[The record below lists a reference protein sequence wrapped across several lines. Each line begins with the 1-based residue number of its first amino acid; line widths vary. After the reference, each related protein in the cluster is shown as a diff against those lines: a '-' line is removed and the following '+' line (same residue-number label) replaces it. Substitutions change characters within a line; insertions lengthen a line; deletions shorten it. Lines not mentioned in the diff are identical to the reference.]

1 MGTDMLETVLIVVA
15 ARITAYILLV
25 GMSTSVDPLSNFAAF
40 LGEFFVRP
48 FNVNGGAPG
57 REHSRRRIED
67 EIDRELGKSDPWGRQ
82 ARTDVI
88 QATVQA
94 QRIRIMDQKC
104 RAAIRTCVRTHW
116 SVAQGLG
123 ASHLSEAM
131 DMYQVSNG
139 QIRETWHVED
149 VAGMLKQMEIMR

>member
-1 MGTDMLETVLIVVA
+1 MCDRLT
-15 ARITAYILLV
+15 
-25 GMSTSVDPLSNFAAF
+25 ST
-40 LGEFFVRP
+40 GERRD
-48 FNVNGGAPG
+48 AST
-57 REHSRRRIED
+57 RRRRIED
-67 EIDRELGKSDPWGRQ
+67 EIDHELGKSDPWGRQ

-94 QRIRIMDQKC
+94 QRIRILDQKC
-104 RAAIRTCVRTHW
+104 RAAIRTCVWTHW

-123 ASHLSEAM
+123 ASHMSEAM
-131 DMYQVSNG
+131 DMYQVSTG